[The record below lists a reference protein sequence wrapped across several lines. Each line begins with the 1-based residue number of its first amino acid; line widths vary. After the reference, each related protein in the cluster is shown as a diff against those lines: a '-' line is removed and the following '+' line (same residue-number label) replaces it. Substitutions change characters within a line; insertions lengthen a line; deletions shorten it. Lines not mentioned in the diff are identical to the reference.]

1 MMKKVG
7 ILILVLCLALGLFN
21 PSLVQAQ
28 AGPTITSS
36 SAKVEFPL
44 KLSFS
49 LSARSAANIVDVRLR
64 YKVEHDSYAQVTSEV
79 FVEFQ
84 PSTDVDVSWTWDMR
98 RTGGL
103 PPGSTVEYW
112 WTVKDARGEKVET
125 APVPIQFDDDR
136 YSWQS
141 LTEGMVTV
149 FWYEGKQAFAQ
160 ELMSAAQQALARL
173 SQDTGAQLKK
183 PVRLYIYASTWDLQ
197 GAMIF
202 PQEWTGGAAY
212 AGYDT
217 IAIGISTSS
226 LNWGKRVIAHE
237 LSHIVTHQMT
247 YNPYNGLPTW
257 LDEGLAMYAEGALEA
272 SFASSLG
279 RAITTDS
286 LISVR
291 SLASPFSA
299 ISGLAIQSYA
309 ESFSIVEFLISQYG
323 QDKMLTLLNTFQEG
337 SGWDS
342 ALVKVYGFDMD
353 GLEARWRTSIGVPTG
368 VTLSLFWVLVGLDAA
383 LLLAVCLVVARWA
396 WRRGR

>member
-1 MMKKVG
+1 VIKKVA
-7 ILILVLCLALGLFN
+7 ILILVLCLSLGLFN
-21 PSLVQAQ
+21 SSLVQAQ
-28 AGPTITSS
+28 AGLTITSS
-36 SAKVEFPL
+36 SVEVEFPL

-49 LSARSAANIVDVRLR
+49 LSARSAANIVDVRLH
-64 YKVEHDSYAQVTSEV
+64 YEVERDSYAQVTSEV
-79 FVEFQ
+79 VVDFQ
-84 PSTDVDVSWTWDMR
+84 PSADVDVSWTWDMR
-98 RTGGL
+98 QTGGL

-112 WTVKDARGEKVET
+112 WTVKDNQGGTVET

-141 LTEGMVTV
+141 LTEGMVTLY
-149 FWYEGKQAFAQ
+149 WYEGSQTFAQ
-160 ELMSAAQQALARL
+160 ELMSAAQEALVRL

-183 PVRLYIYASTWDLQ
+183 SVRFYIYASTQDLQ

-212 AGYDT
+212 PGYDT
-217 IAIGISTSS
+217 IVLGISTSS
-226 LNWGKRVIAHE
+226 LSWGKLVIAHE
-237 LSHIVTHQMT
+237 LTHLVTYQMT
-247 YNPYNGLPTW
+247 HNPYNGLPTW
-257 LDEGLAMYAEGALEA
+257 LDEGLAMYAEGPLEA

-279 RAITTDS
+279 RAINTDS

-299 ISGLAIQSYA
+299 ISQVAIQSYA

-323 QDKMLTLLNTFQEG
+323 QDKMLTLLNTFHEG

-353 GLEARWRTSIGVPTG
+353 GLETRWRASIGAPTG
-368 VTLSLFWVLVGLDAA
+368 PTLSLFHVLVGLDAV
-383 LLLAVCLVVARWA
+383 LLLALCVVGVRWA
-396 WRRGR
+396 LRRRR

>member
-1 MMKKVG
+1 MIKKVG
-7 ILILVLCLALGLFN
+7 ILISILCLALGLFS

-112 WTVKDARGEKVET
+112 WTVKDARGDKVET

-226 LNWGKRVIAHE
+226 LNWGKRAISHE
-237 LSHIVTHQMT
+237 LSHLVTHQMVF
-247 YNPYNGLPTW
+247 NPYNDLPTW
-257 LDEGLAMYAEGALEA
+257 LGEGLAMYAEGALEA

-279 RAITTDS
+279 RAITTNS

-299 ISGLAIQSYA
+299 ISELATQSYA
-309 ESFSIVEFLISQYG
+309 QSFSIVEFLISQYG

-396 WRRGR
+396 RRRGR

>member
-1 MMKKVG
+1 MIKKVVV
-7 ILILVLCLALGLFN
+7 LVSILCLALGLFS
-21 PSLVQAQ
+21 PGLVQAQ
-28 AGPTITSS
+28 AGLTVTGS
-36 SAKVEFPL
+36 SAKAEFPL
-44 KLSFS
+44 KLVFSFS
-49 LSARSAANIVDVRLR
+49 AKSAANIVDVRLR
-64 YKVEHDSYAQVTSEV
+64 YKVERDSYAQVTSEV
-79 FVEFQ
+79 LVAFT
-84 PSTDVDVSWTWDMR
+84 PSTDVSASWTWDMR
-98 RTGGL
+98 QTGGM

-112 WTVKDARGEKVET
+112 WTVKDARGDKVET

-396 WRRGR
+396 RRRGR

>member
-1 MMKKVG
+1 MKKVG

-112 WTVKDARGEKVET
+112 WTVKDARGDKVET
-125 APVPIQFDDDR
+125 APVPVQFDDDR

-299 ISGLAIQSYA
+299 ISELAIQSYA

-323 QDKMLTLLNTFQEG
+323 QDKMLALLNTFQEG

-396 WRRGR
+396 RRRGR

>member
-1 MMKKVG
+1 MKKVG

-396 WRRGR
+396 RRRGR

>member
-1 MMKKVG
+1 MKKVG

-112 WTVKDARGEKVET
+112 WTVKDAQGEKVET
-125 APVPIQFDDDR
+125 APVPVQFDDDR

-279 RAITTDS
+279 RAITADS

-299 ISGLAIQSYA
+299 ISEQAIQSYA

-323 QDKMLTLLNTFQEG
+323 QDKMLALLNTFQEG
-337 SGWDS
+337 TGWDS

-396 WRRGR
+396 RRRGR

>member
-1 MMKKVG
+1 MKKVG

-353 GLEARWRTSIGVPTG
+353 GLEARWITSIGVPTG

>member
-1 MMKKVG
+1 MKKVG

-112 WTVKDARGEKVET
+112 WTVKDARGDKVET

-212 AGYDT
+212 SGYDT

-396 WRRGR
+396 RRRGR

>member
-1 MMKKVG
+1 MKKVG

>member
-1 MMKKVG
+1 MIKKVG
-7 ILILVLCLALGLFN
+7 ILISILCLALGLFS

-36 SAKVEFPL
+36 SAKAEFPL

-49 LSARSAANIVDVRLR
+49 LSARSAANIVDVRLH

-98 RTGGL
+98 QTGGL

-112 WTVKDARGEKVET
+112 WTVKDARGDKVET
-125 APVPIQFDDDR
+125 APVRIQFDDSR
-136 YSWQS
+136 YFWQS

-149 FWYEGKQAFAQ
+149 YWYEGKQAFAQ
-160 ELMSAAQQALARL
+160 EIMSAAQQALARL

-183 PVRLYIYASTWDLQ
+183 PVRLYIYASTRDLQ
-197 GAMIF
+197 GALIF
-202 PQEWTGGAAY
+202 PQEWTGGVTY

-226 LNWGKRVIAHE
+226 LNWGKRAISHE
-237 LSHIVTHQMT
+237 LSHLVTHQMVF
-247 YNPYNGLPTW
+247 NPYNDLPTW
-257 LDEGLAMYAEGALEA
+257 LGEGLAMYAEGALEA

-279 RAITTDS
+279 RAITTNS

-299 ISGLAIQSYA
+299 ISELATQSYA
-309 ESFSIVEFLISQYG
+309 QSFSIVEFLISQYR

-353 GLEARWRTSIGVPTG
+353 GLDKLWREY
-368 VTLSLFWVLVGLDAA
+368 
-383 LLLAVCLVVARWA
+383 VAQKYQ
-396 WRRGR
+396 

>member
-1 MMKKVG
+1 MKKVG

-36 SAKVEFPL
+36 SAKAEFPL

-396 WRRGR
+396 RRRGR

>member
-1 MMKKVG
+1 MKKVG

-112 WTVKDARGEKVET
+112 WTVKDARGDKVET

-396 WRRGR
+396 RRRGR

>member
-1 MMKKVG
+1 
-7 ILILVLCLALGLFN
+7 
-21 PSLVQAQ
+21 
-28 AGPTITSS
+28 
-36 SAKVEFPL
+36 
-44 KLSFS
+44 
-49 LSARSAANIVDVRLR
+49 
-64 YKVEHDSYAQVTSEV
+64 
-79 FVEFQ
+79 
-84 PSTDVDVSWTWDMR
+84 
-98 RTGGL
+98 
-103 PPGSTVEYW
+103 
-112 WTVKDARGEKVET
+112 
-125 APVPIQFDDDR
+125 
-136 YSWQS
+136 
-141 LTEGMVTV
+141 
-149 FWYEGKQAFAQ
+149 
-160 ELMSAAQQALARL
+160 
-173 SQDTGAQLKK
+173 
-183 PVRLYIYASTWDLQ
+183 
-197 GAMIF
+197 
-202 PQEWTGGAAY
+202 
-212 AGYDT
+212 
-217 IAIGISTSS
+217 
-226 LNWGKRVIAHE
+226 
-237 LSHIVTHQMT
+237 MT

-396 WRRGR
+396 RRRGR

>member
-1 MMKKVG
+1 VMKKVG

-112 WTVKDARGEKVET
+112 WTVKDAQGEKVET
-125 APVPIQFDDDR
+125 APVPVQFDDDR

-279 RAITTDS
+279 RAITADS

-299 ISGLAIQSYA
+299 ISEQAIQSYA

-323 QDKMLTLLNTFQEG
+323 QDKMLALLNTFQEG
-337 SGWDS
+337 TGWDS

-396 WRRGR
+396 RRRGR

>member
-1 MMKKVG
+1 MKKVG

-299 ISGLAIQSYA
+299 ISEQAIQSYA

-383 LLLAVCLVVARWA
+383 LFLAVCLVVARWA
-396 WRRGR
+396 RRRGR